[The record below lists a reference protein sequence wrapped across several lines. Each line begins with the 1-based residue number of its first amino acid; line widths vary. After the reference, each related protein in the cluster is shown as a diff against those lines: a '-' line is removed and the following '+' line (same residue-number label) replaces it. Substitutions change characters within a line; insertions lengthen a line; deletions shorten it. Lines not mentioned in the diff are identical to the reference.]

1 MDAMTDRRSLMTSL
15 AGFGALAG
23 LAGAAGVAAQAGPDK
38 APVAVDALGR
48 VPWPYR
54 PLDPD
59 AVAERAFAVFQ
70 KGFCMLGV
78 FEPIVRGVAERLGP
92 PYTAFPF
99 SMFSYG
105 AGGVMGWGTL
115 CGTLNGAAAAFALLS
130 AQPGPLTAALFTRY
144 EREALP
150 DFVPHAARFAS
161 SPAVPGSVLCHA
173 SVSRWCTTSGKRFA
187 SPERFERCGALA
199 GSVARKAVTLLNAQA
214 EGRLAVP
221 APDQATAS
229 CLGCH
234 AGRGEVGNASGRM
247 SCSPCHTPAEL
258 AAREHPKT

>member
-1 MDAMTDRRSLMTSL
+1 METMADRRTLMTSL
-15 AGFGALAG
+15 AGLGALAG
-23 LAGAAGVAAQAGPDK
+23 LAGAASVAAQAMPSKG
-38 APVAVDALGR
+38 ALIEAMGR

-59 AVAERAFAVFQ
+59 TVARQAFEVFQ
-70 KGFCMLGV
+70 KGACMLGV

-99 SMFSYG
+99 PMFSYG

-130 AQPGPLTAALFTRY
+130 AQPAPLTAALFAWY

-150 DFVPHAARFAS
+150 DVVPHAARF
-161 SPAVPGSVLCHA
+161 PNVAVTAGSVLCHA
-173 SVSRWCTTSGKRFA
+173 SASRWCAASGKRFA

-199 GSVARKAVTLLNAQA
+199 ASVARKAVLLLNAQA
-214 EGRLAVP
+214 GGRLAVP
-221 APDQATAS
+221 PPDQATAA

-234 AGRGEVGNASGRM
+234 GGRGELGNTSGRM
-247 SCSPCHTPAEL
+247 ACAPCHTPVDL
-258 AAREHPKT
+258 ASHKHPST